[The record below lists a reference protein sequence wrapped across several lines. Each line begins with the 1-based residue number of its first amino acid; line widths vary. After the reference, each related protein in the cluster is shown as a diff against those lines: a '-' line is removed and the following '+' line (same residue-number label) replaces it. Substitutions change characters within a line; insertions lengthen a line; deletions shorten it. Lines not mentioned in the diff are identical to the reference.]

1 VADKPT
7 VTKGPRKPPVR
18 IDFELLTAEDKLRI
32 QEEVLAQARDEQKAA
47 ALEAY
52 RKVALEEARREEG
65 LEEEMISFVLDLAEF
80 ADRLTIDG
88 KIFFHGRHYTVPRSV
103 YQVLTDMA
111 FKTHQHQHE
120 IDGKSM
126 TRWRGFGGVAKTSVG
141 PQSRGTV
148 ISPHGVVNTSHLARQ

>member
-1 VADKPT
+1 VVDKPS
-7 VTKGPRKPPVR
+7 VPKGPRKPPAR
-18 IDFELLTAEDKLRI
+18 IDFDLLTAEDKLRI
-32 QEEVLAQARDEQKAA
+32 QEEVLAQARAEQKAA

-111 FKTHQHQHE
+111 YKTHQHQHE

-126 TRWRGFGGVAKTSVG
+126 TRWRGWDDPRIGQKGVG
-141 PQSRGTV
+141 M
-148 ISPHGVVNTSHLARQ
+148 HGIVNTSHLARQ